1 MIQPDVATVPTSDAS
16 AGPDRPAR
24 DRAALAT
31 SLRAWAI
38 AFALYLALAFAI
50 TWPLPKLL
58 FSHLPLGSL
67 GDPTVVFFNLWTLE
81 WNADRL
87 LHGFAHYWDAPLFYP
102 SPDAFA
108 LSEPQ
113 GLTGLVFAPLRL
125 GFGPVAG
132 YNLTLY
138 ALLLANACAARRF
151 GRVLGASETAATLL
165 GALVLGM
172 PFVRHE
178 LGVLQLCAAYPVLLG
193 LAELRLLAA
202 GPDARALVRLGVWMV
217 ALVWSCVYYAL
228 FFGPCIVLAALVF
241 VRREWLRPRML
252 VAGVLSLA
260 IVIGGAYPL
269 VSVQARA
276 LSQYQRSND
285 SIRGGSG
292 SALAYLQYPRDA
304 PLAKLLPKPL
314 LRPPGRRGL
323 YPGAL
328 ACALAVLGIARARRQ
343 RLQGQRRWLAY
354 AAGAFALMLYI
365 SFGTRLHFGDIH
377 PYASTAAR
385 FVPGF
390 AQLRSPYRAALLV
403 DLIMLSFA
411 CLGLDAVA
419 ARTRGRA
426 TRFLAPLL
434 AAAALLEVLPWS
446 LPTRRFPY
454 EALHE
459 AWIPWL
465 AQQPFGS
472 VAMVPPV
479 MGSHAADYEDTTI
492 GMLQALRHG
501 HPIVNGYSGFFPPSA
516 DEIATFL
523 RRFPQPIAV
532 RAVQRAHI
540 RYVVL
545 DTRWQNAQQPVSSS
559 ALSLV
564 FETPRRRVYVV
575 DQSAPLR

>member
-1 MIQPDVATVPTSDAS
+1 MMQDDVA
-16 AGPDRPAR
+16 AGLQQPVRGHEAG
-24 DRAALAT
+24 AT
-31 SLRAWAI
+31 KLRAWAI
-38 AFALYLALAFAI
+38 ALGLYVGLALAV

-58 FSHLPLGSL
+58 FSQLPLGSL

-113 GLTGLVFAPLRL
+113 GLTGLVFAPLKL
-125 GFGPVAG
+125 CFGPVAG

-138 ALLLANACAARRF
+138 ALLLANACAARRL
-151 GRVLGASETAATLL
+151 GRVLGASENAATLF
-165 GALVLGM
+165 GALVLAM
-172 PFVRHE
+172 PFVRRE

-193 LAELRLLAA
+193 LAELRLLAS

-217 ALVWSCVYYAL
+217 ALIWSCVYYAL
-228 FFGPCIVLAALVF
+228 FFGPCVVLAGLVF
-241 VRREWLRPRML
+241 FRRGWLRPRML
-252 VAGVLSLA
+252 GAAALALGIVL
-260 IVIGGAYPL
+260 GGAYPL

-276 LSQYQRSND
+276 LASYKRSNA

-304 PLAKLLPKPL
+304 PLAKLLPEPL
-314 LRPPGRRGL
+314 LRPPGRRSL

-328 ACALAVLGIARARRQ
+328 VCALAVLGIARARRQ
-343 RLQGQRRWLAY
+343 RLQGQRRWLGY
-354 AAGAFALMLYI
+354 AAAAFALMLYV

-377 PYASTAAR
+377 PYTSTAAR

-390 AQLRSPYRAALLV
+390 AQLRSPYRAALIV
-403 DLIMLSFA
+403 HLIVSSFA
-411 CLGLDAVA
+411 CVGLDAIA
-419 ARTRGRA
+419 ERARGRW
-426 TRFLAPLL
+426 RRVLPPLL
-434 AAAALLEVLPWS
+434 AAAALLEVSPWS
-446 LPTRRFPY
+446 AQTRRFPY

-465 AQQPFGS
+465 ARQPFGS

-479 MGSHAADYEDTTI
+479 LGSHAADYEATTI
-492 GMLQALRHG
+492 AMLQALRHG
-501 HPIVNGYSGFFPPSA
+501 HPIVNGYSGFFPERA
-516 DEIATFL
+516 DAIAGFL

-532 RAVQRAHI
+532 RALQREHI

-545 DTRWQNAQQPVSSS
+545 DKRWPNASQPIASR
-559 ALSLV
+559 ALALA

-575 DQSAPLR
+575 DQRRQ